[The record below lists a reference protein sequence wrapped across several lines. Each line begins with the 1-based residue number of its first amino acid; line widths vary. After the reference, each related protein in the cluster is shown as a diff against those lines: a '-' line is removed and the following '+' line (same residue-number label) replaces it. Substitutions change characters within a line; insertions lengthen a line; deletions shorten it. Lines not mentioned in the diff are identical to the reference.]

1 LETARSHVIGSSDQE
16 GAATNAVTLDNGPWR
31 CKFIHSFETP
41 PWPSSADFLHHPVW
55 ITTSL

>member
-1 LETARSHVIGSSDQE
+1 VIGSSNKE

-41 PWPSSADFLHHPVW
+41 PWPSSADFLRHSVW